1 MMNEKR
7 KFSKI
12 QFNIQI
18 GQEIINNRGYAR
30 LFHGKNCYQKQRKKF
45 LLSYE
50 TKILT
55 LFYFIFVKMI
65 EFRKKRVVESRNE
78 QNKETKTQNS

>member
-1 MMNEKR
+1 MKKEN
-7 KFSKI
+7 SLKI

-18 GQEIINNRGYAR
+18 GQKSINNREYVR
-30 LFHGKNCYQKQRKKF
+30 LFHGKNCSQKQRKKI

-65 EFRKKRVVESRNE
+65 EFGKKRVVESENE

>member
-1 MMNEKR
+1 MNEKR

-55 LFYFIFVKMI
+55 LFYFILFKRI
-65 EFRKKRVVESRNE
+65 ELERRE
-78 QNKETKTQNS
+78 

>member
-1 MMNEKR
+1 MNEKR

-18 GQEIINNRGYAR
+18 GQKSINNREYAR

-55 LFYFIFVKMI
+55 LFYFILFKRI
-65 EFRKKRVVESRNE
+65 ELERRE
-78 QNKETKTQNS
+78 

>member
-12 QFNIQI
+12 QFYIQI
-18 GQEIINNRGYAR
+18 GQEIINNREYVR
-30 LFHGKNCYQKQRKKF
+30 LSHGKNCSQKQRKKN

-65 EFRKKRVVESRNE
+65 EFGKKRVVESRNE

>member
-1 MMNEKR
+1 MNEKR

-12 QFNIQI
+12 QFYIQI
-18 GQEIINNRGYAR
+18 GQKSINNREYVR

-55 LFYFIFVKMI
+55 LFYFILFKRI
-65 EFRKKRVVESRNE
+65 ELERRE
-78 QNKETKTQNS
+78 

>member
-1 MMNEKR
+1 MNEKR

-18 GQEIINNRGYAR
+18 GQEIINNREYAR

-55 LFYFIFVKMI
+55 LFYFILFKRI
-65 EFRKKRVVESRNE
+65 ELERRE
-78 QNKETKTQNS
+78 